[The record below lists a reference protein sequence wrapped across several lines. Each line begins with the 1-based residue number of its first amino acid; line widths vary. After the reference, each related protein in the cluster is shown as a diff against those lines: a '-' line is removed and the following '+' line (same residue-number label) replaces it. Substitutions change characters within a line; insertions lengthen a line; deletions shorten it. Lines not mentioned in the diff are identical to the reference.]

1 MYIYIYIKTI
11 SIYLFLMTLN
21 MSNSFEVYTRSG
33 IYRCDIRVLESL
45 ADSNPNNRSHH
56 FGVEMYR
63 IDDNVCTHLAVP
75 R

>member
-1 MYIYIYIKTI
+1 
-11 SIYLFLMTLN
+11 